1 MLNDDVCK
9 VSLEEV
15 SEAFYVVFYQM
26 MMIDLAFLG
35 LGVLAGF
42 FLAYAKYK
50 D

>member
-1 MLNDDVCK
+1 MLNNDVCK

-26 MMIDLAFLG
+26 LMIDFSFLLLGCG
-35 LGVLAGF
+35 LGF
-42 FLAYAKYK
+42 FLAYMKYK